1 MRDLF
6 KKRILFFGG
15 KGGVGK
21 TTCASA
27 MALARAKEGKRVLLV
42 STDPA
47 HSTSDIFEKPFS
59 REEREIYPGLTGIE
73 IDADFEARRYI
84 DGVKEQIAKL
94 FSSSILKEAE
104 RQIEL
109 ASTMPGVEE
118 VALFDRMGELMVT
131 HMDSYDLVVFDTAPT
146 GHTMRLLRMPELMA
160 SWIEAL
166 SRRRRNL
173 MKFGQNIEQA
183 GSEPD
188 PILATLERRKEKLE
202 GVRARLMQHN
212 FTGFVL
218 VLVPERLPIEESART
233 AESLRD
239 ANVNVC
245 VAQRLRSPGAFFYG
259 KPFGNENEHKTGE
272 IVLHQPGPYSFEFLF
287 AALEGRED
295 GIGLRTG
302 LLDVL
307 TELHQIAPPP
317 RKRFDP
323 GGHQLGHAQQAH
335 RVAGGGCVED
345 NEIVGVH
352 VRDHQ
357 LAHPVE

>member
-1 MRDLF
+1 
-6 KKRILFFGG
+6 
-15 KGGVGK
+15 V
-21 TTCASA
+21 
-27 MALARAKEGKRVLLV
+27 KRVLLV
-42 STDPA
+42 YTEPA
-47 HSTSDIFEKPFS
+47 PTTSDIFEKHFR

-218 VLVPERLPIEESART
+218 VLVPERLPIEESAR
-233 AESLRD
+233 AAGILRD
-239 ANVNVC
+239 SNVNVC
-245 VAQRLRSPGAFFYG
+245 GIIVNRILPENLNGSFYEARRKQEQSYG
-259 KPFGNENEHKTGE
+259 EEIRRRFAEYLSIGSQQSLDITSGEN
-272 IVLHQPGPYSFEFLF
+272 
-287 AALEGRED
+287 
-295 GIGLRTG
+295 
-302 LLDVL
+302 
-307 TELHQIAPPP
+307 
-317 RKRFDP
+317 
-323 GGHQLGHAQQAH
+323 
-335 RVAGGGCVED
+335 
-345 NEIVGVH
+345 
-352 VRDHQ
+352 
-357 LAHPVE
+357 